1 MVTCGLLG
9 DADHGSVAQTER
21 LIQVRVEYQV
31 LNDRNDS
38 SSSRCWKFGLDKSTL
53 YY

>member
-9 DADHGSVAQTER
+9 DADHSSVAQTER
-21 LIQVRVEYQV
+21 FVQVRVEYQV

-38 SSSRCWKFGLDKSTL
+38 SSSSLVWIRVRCTTKI
-53 YY
+53 

>member
-9 DADHGSVAQTER
+9 DADHSSAAQTER
-21 LIQVRVEYQV
+21 LVQVRVEDQV